1 MQPARSHPTLTSLS
15 HPAPPCSLALSRA
28 LVEATSLFVVAVSF
42 GSLASQISLPCYM
55 SHASIPAA
63 VRAARGLPDDL
74 VRISAGVE
82 DAADLLHDL
91 EAAFAVAAQIA
102 GLPTPPPRVD
112 AALAR
117 AAEAAGAGREAALER
132 KIADLERELAAVRA
146 RA

>member
-1 MQPARSHPTLTSLS
+1 
-15 HPAPPCSLALSRA
+15 
-28 LVEATSLFVVAVSF
+28 VVAVSF

-63 VRAARGLPDDL
+63 IRAARGLPDDL

-91 EAAFAVAAQIA
+91 EAAFATAASA
-102 GLPTPPPRVD
+102 LGLPRPPPRVE

-132 KIADLERELAAVRA
+132 RIAALEGELEAAKA
-146 RA
+146 RGGR